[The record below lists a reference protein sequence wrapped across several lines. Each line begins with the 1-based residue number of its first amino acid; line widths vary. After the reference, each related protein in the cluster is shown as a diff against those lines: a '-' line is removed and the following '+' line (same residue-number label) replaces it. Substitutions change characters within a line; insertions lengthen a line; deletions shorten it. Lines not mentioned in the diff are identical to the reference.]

1 MNKQRILQG
10 VVLGLLLALLL
21 NITSLWAESNA
32 SYTLTSNV
40 FGNGGGTIS
49 AGKYQLS
56 LTIGEPITGNSS
68 GGTYTIQS
76 GFWANASGTSAGK
89 VYLPLVQR

>member
-32 SYTLTSNV
+32 RKYPLGFVPYTYFYIPYTS
-40 FGNGGGTIS
+40 
-49 AGKYQLS
+49 
-56 LTIGEPITGNSS
+56 
-68 GGTYTIQS
+68 
-76 GFWANASGTSAGK
+76 
-89 VYLPLVQR
+89 